1 VFPPRP
7 RLVPPRPPKP
17 VVAATDDGA
26 KPPPKPPKPVVEAAA
41 VLVAAWPKEAPKAG
55 GGAAEVAGAVAL
67 VLKPAKEDGA
77 VDRPDVIAPKAGGA
91 VDTAPPKA
99 PNPPR
104 VEALL
109 ETAGAPK
116 PARGATVAVGAPNP
130 PKDEPSGAEEAV
142 EVPRLNPNQQNLIF
156 WRNDAK
162 LYLSGVKPD
171 LE

>member
-1 VFPPRP
+1 MFPPRP

-17 VVAATDDGA
+17 DVAATDDGA
-26 KPPPKPPKPVVEAAA
+26 KPPKPPNPVVEAAA

-55 GGAAEVAGAVAL
+55 GGAAEVAGAVAV

-77 VDRPDVIAPKAGGA
+77 VDRPDVRAPKAGGA
-91 VDTAPPKA
+91 VDTVPPKA

-130 PKDEPSGAEEAV
+130 PKDEPSGADEAV
-142 EVPRLNPNQQNLIF
+142 EVPRLNPNKRNWIF
-156 WRNDAK
+156 FWKIDI
-162 LYLSGVKPD
+162 G
-171 LE
+171 